1 MLTSGQTSFFRE
13 NGYLVVEDLFD
24 DKSDLAP
31 VRAEYAGLL
40 DSLIDEW
47 VADGALEPLPRD
59 LDFFGKLH
67 HCYVRGLDWFQ
78 PLDISLPGDTI
89 TPDTPM
95 HFGPAVF
102 ALLTNGRLLDVVES
116 LIGPEITSNPIQH
129 VRLKPPATDLH
140 GDEIRAHITRTE
152 WHQDRGV
159 AHDEADMTDMV
170 TVWIAMNDATEANGC
185 LKVVPQGGGEGLLP
199 HCAKLQT
206 TIADGFIDEDRAVTL
221 PVRAGGIVLLHPLT
235 PHCSLAN
242 STDSFRWS
250 FDIRFNRTGQPTGRA
265 HFPEFIARSRND
277 PGRELDDWRAW
288 RASWEAAR
296 AALSAQQHIPI
307 HRWASDAPF
316 CA

>member
-1 MLTSGQTSFFRE
+1 MLTQAQTAFFEE
-13 NGYLVVEDLFD
+13 NGYLVVENLLDED
-24 DKSDLAP
+24 RILAP

-40 DSLIDEW
+40 DTLVEGWI
-47 VADGALEPLPRD
+47 ADGALEAQARH

-67 HCYVRGLDWFQ
+67 LCYIRGLDWFQ
-78 PLDISLPGDTI
+78 PLDISLPGDEI

-102 ALLTNGRLLDVVES
+102 DLLTDARLLDVVES

-159 AHDEADMTDMV
+159 AHDEADSTDMV

-185 LKVVPQGGGEGLLP
+185 LKVVPQGSGSLLP
-199 HCAKLQT
+199 HCAKMQT
-206 TIADGFIDEDRAVTL
+206 TIADGFIDEDRSVTL
-221 PVRAGGIVLLHPLT
+221 PVRAGGVVILHPLT

-242 STDSFRWS
+242 TTDGFRWS
-250 FDIRFNRTGQPTGRA
+250 FDIRFNRTGQPTGRS
-265 HFPEFIARSRND
+265 HFPSFVARSRQD
-277 PGRELDDWRAW
+277 PAAELHDWRVW
-288 RASWEAAR
+288 RDSWEAAR
-296 AALSAQQHIPI
+296 TSLAVQPHIPI
-307 HRWASDAPF
+307 HRWDSDAPF

>member
-1 MLTSGQTSFFRE
+1 MLTQAQTSFFEE

-24 DKSDLAP
+24 EDGMLFP

-40 DSLIDEW
+40 DAFVEAW
-47 VADGALEPLPRD
+47 VGEGALDPRVRR

-67 HCYVRGLDWFQ
+67 RCYVRGLDWFQ
-78 PLDISLPGDTI
+78 PLDISLPGDEI

-95 HFGPAVF
+95 HFGPAGF
-102 ALLTNGRLLDVVES
+102 DLLTDPRLLDVVES

-129 VRLKPPATDLH
+129 VRLKPPARDLH

-159 AHDEADMTDMV
+159 AHDEADATDMV
-170 TVWIAMNDATEANGC
+170 TVWIAMNDATESNGC
-185 LKVVPQGGGEGLLP
+185 LKVVPQAGGSLLP
-199 HCAKLQT
+199 PCAKMQT

-221 PVRAGGIVLLHPLT
+221 PVKAGGAVFLHPLT

-242 STDSFRWS
+242 TTDGFRWS
-250 FDIRFNRTGQPTGRA
+250 FDIRFNRTGQPTGRS
-265 HFPEFIARSRND
+265 HFPSFVARSRRN
-277 PGRELDDWRAW
+277 PASELHDWRAW

-296 AALSAQQHIPI
+296 ATLAVGPHIPI

>member
-1 MLTSGQTSFFRE
+1 MLTPAQRQFFSQ
-13 NGYLVVEDLFD
+13 NGYLVIDDLFD
-24 DKSDLAP
+24 EETVLSP
-31 VRAEYAGLL
+31 VRTEYAGLL
-40 DSLIDEW
+40 NGLVDSWIAE
-47 VADGALEPLPRD
+47 GALDPQARD

-78 PLDISLPGDTI
+78 PLDISLPGDEI
-89 TPDTPM
+89 APDTPM

-102 ALLTNGRLLDVVES
+102 DLLTNARLLDVVES

-159 AHDEADMTDMV
+159 AHDEADATDMV

-185 LKVVPQGGGEGLLP
+185 LKVVPQGGGSLLP
-199 HCAKLQT
+199 HCASMQT
-206 TIADGFIDEDRAVTL
+206 TIADGFIDENMAVTL
-221 PVRAGGIVLLHPLT
+221 PVRAGGAVLLHPLT
-235 PHCSLAN
+235 PHCSLTN
-242 STDSFRWS
+242 TTDGFRWS
-250 FDIRFNRTGQPTGRA
+250 FDIRFNRTGQPTGRS
-265 HFPEFIARSRND
+265 HFPSFVARSRRD
-277 PGRELDDWRAW
+277 PASELHDWRAW
-288 RASWEAAR
+288 RDSWEAAR
-296 AALSAQQHIPI
+296 TALAVQPHIPI